1 MVARIKIVSYC
12 GWSTTTV
19 TQPRMDHQR
28 RDPPAGTHR
37 VGRAALAALARRGD
51 VIPLA
56 AELVVGDDHHRVG
69 GAAAALDRPE
79 QLHEVGAAGVALA

>member
-1 MVARIKIVSYC
+1 
-12 GWSTTTV
+12 
-19 TQPRMDHQR
+19 MDHQL
-28 RDPPAGTHR
+28 RDPRAGTHR

-79 QLHEVGAAGVALA
+79 QLHEVGAPAVALA